1 MGAVISTSFTWPMLD
16 VEGRTGG
23 FIILGI
29 WYPALLLALG
39 AIATASQQA
48 VMLTRLRNYDDGPQ
62 RLRKML
68 GKLEGSSWRPRK
80 LQLFVWQ
87 SPAML
92 QNASIYMFVVGL
104 VVLIWKVAIDHWST
118 DQLKV
123 CCSPYEDELTLKY
136 HQIVL
141 PFTAAFTFVFA
152 VYVTTNIGLYHVP
165 I

>member
-1 MGAVISTSFTWPMLD
+1 MGAVISTSFTWPMLV

-23 FIILGI
+23 SIILGI

-48 VMLTRLRNYDDGPQ
+48 VMLTRLRNYNDGPQ

-68 GKLEGSSWRPRK
+68 GKLEGGSWRPRK

-92 QNASIYMFVVGL
+92 QNASIYMFVAGL
-104 VVLIWKVAIDHWST
+104 VVLIWKASMNPWSN

-123 CCSPYEDELTLKY
+123 CCSR
-136 HQIVL
+136 
-141 PFTAAFTFVFA
+141 F
-152 VYVTTNIGLYHVP
+152 
-165 I
+165 